1 MATDKQRGDAM
12 RLYAGVMEEIKVR
25 LFSIDMAVSG
35 SMELPQQLLHEYSH
49 LQLRMVCELIALSCL
64 VAHGDI
70 QEATSL
76 KNEWS
81 ADRILDKLTRL
92 HEHFYPWP
100 VEWLGE
106 TPDGTLQF
114 KHVLDGFLT
123 KQELLTL
130 NGRCGDALHRGSL
143 KKLLKP
149 KMPTVRKFP
158 EVADACAKIRKLLE
172 HHRIVLLD
180 NNLIFC
186 NLSDPDNNGRVELA
200 FAGHTP
206 PDETP
211 NAK

>member
-1 MATDKQRGDAM
+1 MATDEQRGAAM
-12 RLYAGVMEEIKVR
+12 SLYGGLMEEIKVR

-35 SMELPQQLLHEYSH
+35 SIELPHQLLHEYCY
-49 LQLRMVCELIALSCL
+49 LQLRMVCELIALGCL
-64 VAHGDI
+64 TAHGDI

-81 ADRILDKLTRL
+81 ADRIVDKLTKL

-100 VEWLGE
+100 VEWLGS
-106 TPDGTLQF
+106 TPDGVLQF
-114 KHVLDGFLT
+114 KHVFDGFLT

-130 NGRCGDALHRGSL
+130 NGMCGDALHRGSM

-149 KMPTVRKFP
+149 KMPIVKKFP
-158 EVADACAKIRKLLE
+158 EITEACAKIRRLLE

-180 NNLIFC
+180 NNIIFC

-200 FAGHTP
+200 FAGQTP

-211 NAK
+211 GA